1 MFALFDKEFRRA
13 RGAARSLI
21 NLYESLRK
29 DSAFDARIRK
39 VVGLYNE
46 HGRSRSFDKEF
57 YFFFLH
63 DIGQC
68 HRILGVPFE
77 SERFS
82 SMAALIFIA
91 HVFDYDATVYSNYLK
106 IKTSPD
112 VMKPFFALFED
123 ACTLASENPD
133 KMALLSGL
141 EGYDREEVLNCAL
154 VFDTYGRYVREMEG
168 VDSTDYKRY
177 DKVLK
182 DNAGILSTS
191 DTLTAIE
198 EEVRRGI
205 RQYPVSS
212 EPSADS
218 PAGQYK
224 TRRAPE
230 GYYGMNGEFDV
241 NDESRRVSEDIEQ
254 FANAHPDADVK
265 EHYYWDDI
273 LDAETDDYI
282 KPDDK

>member
-1 MFALFDKEFRRA
+1 MFSLFDKEFRRA

-21 NLYESLRK
+21 NLYEGLRK
-29 DSAFDARIRK
+29 DSTFDARIRK
-39 VVGLYNE
+39 VVALYNE
-46 HGRSRSFDKEF
+46 QGNPRSFDKDF

-68 HRILGVPFE
+68 HRILNIPFE
-77 SERFS
+77 PLKSS

-91 HVFDYDATVYSNYLK
+91 HVFDYDATVYKNYLK
-106 IKTSPD
+106 LKNNPD
-112 VMKPFFALFED
+112 VMKPFFSLFED
-123 ACTLASENPD
+123 SCTLASENPD

-141 EGYDREEVLNCAL
+141 NGYDREEVLNCAL
-154 VFDTYGRYVREMEG
+154 VFDTYGKYVREMEDIG
-168 VDSTDYKRY
+168 SQDYKRY
-177 DKVLK
+177 DQLLK
-182 DNAGILSTS
+182 NNAGILSS
-191 DTLTAIE
+191 CDTLTAIE

-205 RQYPVSS
+205 RNYPA
-212 EPSADS
+212 SAEASNDS
-218 PAGQYK
+218 PAQQYK
-224 TRRAPE
+224 TRRAPN

-265 EHYYWDDI
+265 DHYYWDDV

-282 KPDDK
+282 KPNEQ

>member
-29 DSAFDARIRK
+29 DSAFDTRIRK
-39 VVGLYNE
+39 VVGLYTKQ
-46 HGRSRSFDKEF
+46 GDSRPFDKDF

-68 HRILGVPFE
+68 HRILGVPFRTDR
-77 SERFS
+77 SS

-112 VMKPFFALFED
+112 VMKPFFSLFED

-133 KMALLSGL
+133 KMALLAGL
-141 EGYDREEVLNCAL
+141 DGYDREEVLNCAL

-168 VDSTDYKRY
+168 ISCKDYKRY
-177 DKVLK
+177 DQVLK
-182 DNAGILSTS
+182 DKTGILSTS

-205 RQYPVSS
+205 RQYPASS
-212 EPSADS
+212 DTPADS
-218 PAGQYK
+218 PTGQYK

-265 EHYYWDDI
+265 DHYYWDDI
-273 LDAETDDYI
+273 IDAETDDYI
-282 KPDDK
+282 RPDDK